1 MPKIDDTK
9 IIFNSS
15 SDPKL
20 LSTNIPLGK
29 ILIFPPWQL
38 NILLNILAISPL
50 QECKIFM
57 TVVEIVRQITMVT
70 CSLPMVGG
78 NWGCM
83 GPTGGVPE
91 SPLSSWSTTIPQ
103 HESKPLQ
110 RGENTT
116 RDVHQR
122 GYNFVLFKN

>member
-1 MPKIDDTK
+1 M

-15 SDPKL
+15 SDPKF

-29 ILIFPPWQL
+29 
-38 NILLNILAISPL
+38 NIDFSSQAAKREHSFKHFSNQSLSA
-50 QECKIFM
+50 M
-57 TVVEIVRQITMVT
+57 AVVETLRQVTMVT

-83 GPTGGVPE
+83 GSTGGVPE

-116 RDVHQR
+116 RDVHRR
-122 GYNFVLFKN
+122 GYNCAL